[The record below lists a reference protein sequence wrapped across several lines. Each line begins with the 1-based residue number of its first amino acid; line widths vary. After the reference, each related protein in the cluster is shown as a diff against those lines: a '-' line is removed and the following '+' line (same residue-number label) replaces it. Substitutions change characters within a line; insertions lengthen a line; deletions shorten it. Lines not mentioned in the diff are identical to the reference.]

1 MSSIYTELDR
11 LKKDNRELTLK
22 LEKAHKTLEP
32 LKAIGINDR
41 DDSVKHTAVFKR
53 YKTRSGKYDESK
65 KKLELAIRH
74 IGIKKYN
81 KIIANWKQELV
92 KDRMI

>member
-1 MSSIYTELDR
+1 MNVFDELDR
-11 LKKDNRELTLK
+11 LKQANRELVLK
-22 LEKAHKTLEP
+22 LEEAHKTLEP
-32 LKAIGINDR
+32 LKAIGINNKN
-41 DDSVKHTAVFKR
+41 DSIKHIAIFKR

-65 KKLELAIRH
+65 KKIELVINE

-81 KIIANWKQELV
+81 KIVANWKQELV